1 MIHGINIYDEKV
13 IVFRDEFL
21 VFHLFPFINRAQ
33 DWLPFLG
40 PLGQANLCFLI
51 GVRRISGKIYL
62 FSGAKFFLESGLE
75 RQCML
80 PSEQDDSGSRTI
92 EKRTFPNV
100 RQQSL
105 KSRFS

>member
-62 FSGAKFFLESGLE
+62 FLEQNSSWNRGSNVNGCYPLSKMTQALE
-75 RQCML
+75 LLRRE
-80 PSEQDDSGSRTI
+80 PS
-92 EKRTFPNV
+92 
-100 RQQSL
+100 L
-105 KSRFS
+105 M

>member
-33 DWLPFLG
+33 DWIPFLG

-51 GVRRISGKIYL
+51 RVRRIPGKIYL
-62 FSGAKFFLESGLE
+62 FLEQNSSWNQGLNINACYPLSKMTQALELLRREPFL
-75 RQCML
+75 M
-80 PSEQDDSGSRTI
+80 
-92 EKRTFPNV
+92 
-100 RQQSL
+100 
-105 KSRFS
+105 